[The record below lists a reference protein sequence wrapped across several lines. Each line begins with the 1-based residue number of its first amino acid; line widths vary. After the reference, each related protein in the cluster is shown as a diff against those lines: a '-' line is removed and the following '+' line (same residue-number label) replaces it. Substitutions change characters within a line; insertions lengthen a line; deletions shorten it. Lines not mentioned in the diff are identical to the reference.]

1 MTGPPVGRHWDATH
15 LDDDRPG
22 GECGAVTVEAAI
34 AIAGLT
40 LVLALVLGGL
50 AAMIDQVRCVDAAR
64 EAARLV
70 ARGEPER
77 ARTVAGEIAPRGADL
92 RINVDGD
99 AITVEVHADAA
110 SGFLPGVRLR
120 AEAYAVAE
128 PGLLEDGL
136 GAEVAAIEVPIPRE
150 AAAATSAIND
160 SVAGVRPRQASDSWC
175 SWLDRV
181 RSDGVRVAT
190 WTASAT
196 AYADSRTVILSEVPG
211 AVRGVM
217 GGAKTY
223 TDSDSGGGPHRT
235 CSEREGGR

>member
-1 MTGPPVGRHWDATH
+1 MHV
-15 LDDDRPG
+15 DDDGPG

-92 RINVDGD
+92 RISIDGD

-136 GAEVAAIEVPIPRE
+136 GAEVAAVEVPTPIE

-160 SVAGVRPRQASDSWC
+160 SVVGARLRQARDGGC
-175 SWLDRV
+175 SWSDRV
-181 RSDGVRVAT
+181 WSDGVPVAT
-190 WTASAT
+190 RTASAT
-196 AYADSRTVILSEVPG
+196 APADLRTVIFSEVP
-211 AVRGVM
+211 ARC
-217 GGAKTY
+217 AA
-223 TDSDSGGGPHRT
+223 
-235 CSEREGGR
+235 